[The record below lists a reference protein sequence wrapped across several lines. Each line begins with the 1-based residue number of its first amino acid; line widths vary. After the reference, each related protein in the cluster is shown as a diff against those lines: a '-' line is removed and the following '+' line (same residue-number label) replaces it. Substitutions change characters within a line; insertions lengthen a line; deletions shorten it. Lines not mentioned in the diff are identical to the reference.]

1 MRRDPSR
8 RCTCVDPGDVDAGG
22 NQRHTHAGASGGSC
36 IGSKIGLLPGRD
48 NRRTLGHLPRV
59 PSPMAPSDTTDFDAL
74 VLGGG
79 SAGYAAARTLAAG
92 GQRVGVLEGA
102 ADVGGLCILR
112 GCMPT
117 KALLYAAEVAH
128 LARHAATWGIVVPPP
143 NVDFPAVM
151 ARKRA
156 MVKEFADYRRHQ
168 LTDGRFTF
176 LRAKARFQDPHS
188 VVLDDGRRLTAR
200 QFVIATGSRVAEPA
214 VPGLANAGYLTSDD
228 ALALE
233 AAPRSLIILGGG
245 AIACEFSQFFARMGT
260 RVIQIQRGL
269 HVLRAFDDAIAA
281 AVEEG
286 LRKDGVE
293 LHTGVQLREVGR
305 TDSGRWVRFEAQ
317 GELHRVEAD
326 QILLALGRAPNT
338 RDLNLAAAGVQV
350 DDAGRIL
357 TNDEMRTSAAHI
369 MAAGDCTSR
378 HEVVHIAIQQAEIAA
393 HNLLHPD
400 RPRRLDDRLNLAV
413 VFTDPQAAMVGK
425 TEKQCRS
432 DGTPY
437 AVASYPFADHG
448 KSLLMDATI
457 GRVQLLADPQTGLL
471 LGGAVA
477 GPSGGELI
485 HEIVIAMGAH
495 WTAAQLAAAPHYH
508 PTLAE
513 IWTYP
518 AEELADSISRNPPRP
533 DAT

>member
-1 MRRDPSR
+1 MPNSALPADESR
-8 RCTCVDPGDVDAGG
+8 FD
-22 NQRHTHAGASGGSC
+22 
-36 IGSKIGLLPGRD
+36 
-48 NRRTLGHLPRV
+48 TLI
-59 PSPMAPSDTTDFDAL
+59 
-74 VLGGG
+74 LGGG

-92 GQRVGVLEGA
+92 GQRVGVLEGG

-143 NVDFPAVM
+143 TVDFPTVM

-156 MVKEFADYRRHQ
+156 MVREFADYRRGQ

-176 LRAKARFQDPHS
+176 LRAKARFHSPHS

-200 QFVIATGSRVAEPA
+200 HFVIATGSVVAEPPI
-214 VPGLANAGYLTSDD
+214 PGLAHAGCLTSDD
-228 ALALE
+228 ALELE
-233 AAPRSLIILGGG
+233 AAPKSLIILGGG
-245 AIACEFSQFFARMGT
+245 AIACEFSQFFARIGT

-269 HVLRAFDDAIAA
+269 HVLRAFDEAIAT

-293 LHTGVQLREVGR
+293 LHTGVQLREAGR
-305 TDSGRWVRFEAQ
+305 NESGCWIRFEAQ
-317 GELHRVEAD
+317 GGIHQVEAE

-338 RDLNLAAAGVQV
+338 RDLNLDAAGVQV
-350 DDAGRIL
+350 DNAGRIL
-357 TNDEMRTSAAHI
+357 TNDEMRTSAVHI
-369 MAAGDCTSR
+369 MAAGDCASR
-378 HEVVHIAIQQAEIAA
+378 HEVVHSAIQQAEIAA
-393 HNLLHPD
+393 HNLLHPTS
-400 RPRRLDDRLNLAV
+400 PRRFDPRLEMSV
-413 VFTDPQAAMVGK
+413 VFTDPQAAMVGL
-425 TEKQCRS
+425 TENQCRKN
-432 DGTPY
+432 GIPHI
-437 AVASYPFADHG
+437 AASYPFADHG
-448 KSLLMDATI
+448 KSILMEAKL
-457 GRVQLLADPQTGLL
+457 GAVKLVADPRSGRI

-485 HEIVIAMGAH
+485 HEIVVAM
-495 WTAAQLAAAPHYH
+495 AAQFTVRQLAAVPHYH

-518 AEELADSISRNPPRP
+518 AEELADQLPS
-533 DAT
+533 DG